1 MAFTLKTR
9 LTASIAIVVLIV
21 GAASTFIGTRLFG
34 DSLLAQV
41 QRGVEHDLNTA
52 FLVYNGHLTDIQAQ
66 VEFIAREAQIAAALR
81 DGGGVALDTHLS
93 HRKSAAGLDMLAI
106 ADADGFVVARA
117 APARERGD
125 NVSDDQVIGHAL
137 EEREPVAGTVVVS
150 GERLALEGQ
159 ALADRARLNVIDTPR
174 ARPSDLA
181 VLADGMVLKAAAPVL
196 ADGRLLGIVYGG
208 VLLNRGEDI
217 VDSVKETAYA
227 GETWRGKEIG
237 TATIFQDDVRIATN
251 VVAQNGERAIGT
263 RVSEEVYERVV
274 REGGRWVARAFVVDD
289 WYITAY
295 GPIRDPDDNVI
306 GILYVGLLAG
316 KFDALRTRTV
326 LTFALVSI
334 AGMVVAFIA
343 ANLLSGGIV
352 RPVRELAKAS
362 QDLAHGQ
369 MSARVDV
376 DPNAPGELA
385 ELAETFNFMV
395 HSIAERDER
404 LQESARKVT
413 ESKKL
418 ATLGQLAAGIA
429 HEINNPLGG
438 ILMYAHMLKEDL
450 IKAENQENVL
460 KIAREADRCK
470 AIVKGLLDFA
480 RQTKPERTESNLNLV
495 LNEVIALLEQQH
507 IFRNIEIV
515 KEHSPS
521 IPFVE
526 IDVGQI
532 QEVFMNLILNAAQ
545 AMDGTG
551 TLTTVTRLVEDGE
564 SVEIEVRDTGP
575 GIPAEK
581 IDKIF
586 EPFYTTK
593 EIGRGT
599 GLGLSIAYGIIERH
613 HGSIRVESEVG
624 KGTSFFVRLPV
635 PQTEP
640 GM

>member
-34 DSLLAQV
+34 DSLVAQV

-52 FLVYNGHLTDIQAQ
+52 FLVYNTHLADIQTL
-66 VEFIAREAQIAAALR
+66 VEFIAREPDIIDATVDGRSRALS
-81 DGGGVALDTHLS
+81 THLGRRMS
-93 HRKSAAGLDMLAI
+93 SGGLDILAVTDAAGR
-106 ADADGFVVARA
+106 VVARA
-117 APARERGD
+117 VPSRDAGD
-125 NVSDDQVIGHAL
+125 NVADDQIVGYVLEHA
-137 EEREPVAGTVVVS
+137 EATSGTVVVP

-159 ALADRARLNVIDTPR
+159 ALADRARLDILETPR
-174 ARPSDLA
+174 ARPSDLE
-181 VLADGMVLKAAAPVL
+181 VLLDGMVLKAAAPVVS
-196 ADGRLLGIVYGG
+196 DGQLVGVVYGG

-217 VDSVKETAYA
+217 VDSVKATAYA
-227 GETWRGKEIG
+227 GETWRGKDIG

-251 VVAQNGERAIGT
+251 VVARSGARAIGT
-263 RVSEEVYERVV
+263 RVSEEVYDRVV

-295 GPIRDPDDNVI
+295 GPIRDLEENVI
-306 GILYVGLLAG
+306 GILYVGVLAG

-334 AGMVVAFIA
+334 AGMVVAFFA
-343 ANLLSGGIV
+343 ARLLSGGIV
-352 RPVRELAKAS
+352 RPIRELAKAS
-362 QDLAHGQ
+362 HDLAEGD
-369 MSARVDV
+369 MSTHVDV
-376 DPNAPGELA
+376 DPDAPGELC
-385 ELAETFNFMV
+385 ELADTFNFMV
-395 HSIAERDER
+395 RSIAERDER
-404 LQESARKVT
+404 LQETARKVT

-480 RQTKPERTESNLNLV
+480 RQTKPERTESNINLV

-515 KEHSPS
+515 KEMSPS

-551 TLTTVTRLVEDGE
+551 TLTAVARLTDDAEMVE
-564 SVEIEVRDTGP
+564 VEVRDTGP
-575 GIPAEK
+575 GIPSDK

-593 EIGRGT
+593 EVGRGT
-599 GLGLSIAYGIIERH
+599 GLGLSIVYGIIERH
-613 HGSIRVESEVG
+613 HGSIHVESEVG
-624 KGTSFFVRLPV
+624 RGTSFFVRIPV
-635 PQTEP
+635 PRTEP